1 MSRNM
6 VGALL
11 LVFFAVLAIGYAGV
25 MPFGGD
31 GGPREVSDDNGL
43 AANGDPVA
51 VGESIYSQQCSGCHT
66 IDGSSGVGP
75 TLAGLYGSEVTMED
89 GETYV
94 ADGEYLIMAI
104 TDPRATTREGYLD
117 VMPSFDNLS
126 EDEIAGLVA
135 FIESLE

>member
-1 MSRNM
+1 MSRTT
-6 VGALL
+6 VVALL

-25 MPFGGD
+25 IPFGDDSPG
-31 GGPREVSDDNGL
+31 EISDDNGVAADDSDL
-43 AANGDPVA
+43 AA

-66 IDGSSGVGP
+66 IDGSDSVGP
-75 TLAGLYGSEVTMED
+75 TLSGLFGSEVEMED

-94 ADGEYLIMAI
+94 ADEDYLITAI
-104 TDPRATTREGYLD
+104 TDPRETTRAGFPD
-117 VMPSFDNLS
+117 VMPAFDNLS